1 MQPSNTSSL
10 TETEWQEAHLRLLS
24 GRLAPLAALPDGL
37 VHRDTSGLHDI
48 RILKVA
54 GQLHYYFHNASNGD
68 LEGPMSRMA
77 LDRPLHLLA
86 QYTQAAL
93 LALAW
98 KPEPAQIC
106 LLGLAGGRLSLV
118 LYHHF
123 PRAAIVNVDID
134 PAAAPIAQQFFGV
147 TLDQR
152 QRSVVA
158 DARDYLEQGDPGRH
172 FDLIIMDAFRD
183 ERDRLNRLATGG
195 FYARCRERLAPGG
208 VLAVNLLKSDPL
220 FWAKIKTFQ
229 HSFRHGLICRCKHGV
244 VLLGN
249 DRLRLSPGEIT
260 RRLATVQQRRLF
272 SFPLAEHAADLVA
285 CRALPNYDEQVWR
298 AAPLLDDA
306 P

>member
-1 MQPSNTSSL
+1 MHHTSTSSAA
-10 TETEWQEAHLRLLS
+10 TEAEWQRAHLRLLAE
-24 GRLAPLAALPDGL
+24 RLAPLAALPDGL
-37 VHRDTSGLHDI
+37 VHRDTSGPHDI

-54 GQLHYYFHNASNGD
+54 GQLHYYFRNASNGD

-93 LALAW
+93 LTLAW
-98 KPEPAQIC
+98 RPDPAQIC

-118 LYHHF
+118 LYHAF

-134 PAAAPIAQQFFGV
+134 PAAAPIAERFFGV
-147 TLDQR
+147 TFDAR

-158 DARDYLEQGDPGRH
+158 DARDYLERGDPGTR
-172 FDLIIMDAFRD
+172 FDIIVMDAFRD
-183 ERDRLNRLATGG
+183 ERDRLDRLSTGG
-195 FYARCRERLAPGG
+195 FYTRCRERLAPGG
-208 VLAVNLLKSDPL
+208 ALAVNLLKSDPL

-229 HSFRHGLICRCKHGV
+229 HHFRHTLICRCKHGV

-249 DRLRLSPGEIT
+249 DRLRLGAPEIA
-260 RRLATVQQRRLF
+260 RRLDALQRRF
-272 SFPLAEHAADLVA
+272 SFPLVEHAAELVLP
-285 CRALPNYDEQVWR
+285 RALPNYDEQVWR